1 MKKQFGLPLMLAS
14 ALAFSACSSDDV
26 AEKGNGALTDF
37 SNGGYVKLAINLPT
51 VKDAGAFKASVS
63 DYNNDKF
70 DDGLEAEYDVKNAS
84 VILFQGNNENDAQ
97 FHSAYTLPTDDVTDP
112 TTTTKQITKVLQ
124 LTKPVKGDKIG
135 NNLYALV
142 ILNNNGLIKVNNDHT
157 LTIGTTSSFTGTFRE
172 FKQETATSSTYD
184 VNQFVS
190 STGGFFMSN
199 APLADKAGGT
209 TDPTTTT
216 AAEINTLVKLNGKTY
231 ATSDA
236 AEATPA
242 ADIYVERG
250 VAKVTF
256 TNDKTTATDFMDAKG
271 IQTPLSNGSGIAN
284 VKYTITG
291 WGLDITN
298 KSSYLVRHYSSAWN
312 GLKTKDKSGTEMYRF
327 IGSKVVEEGKTPLL
341 YRTYW
346 AEDPNYTS
354 YDAELNN
361 EFFIQPDGKPAHIS
375 EKFGTAAVGDAQY
388 CFENT
393 FDVANQKQDR
403 TTRVIVRAQVT
414 VNGKAEDFYMINNGK
429 STLYSEANLK
439 ALVQNAIYNDS
450 QVQDLLAANPGA
462 TLNEGDI
469 NVTFADNPT
478 TAVRT
483 IEGFSFTF
491 NGTNYSQASTELN
504 NVLTTAKNKVSNII
518 KYTKGIVYY
527 PVRIKHFGNDLTPW
541 NKDQTD
547 VSSTNIYATNN
558 ANRYLGRYGVVRNN
572 WYDLGVNSISGIGS
586 AVVPPHG
593 NEPDDELD
601 QYISVRINVLSWAK
615 RVQREDL

>member
-26 AEKGNGALTDF
+26 AENGNGSLTDF

-51 VKDAGAFKASVS
+51 VKAAGAFKAS
-63 DYNNDKF
+63 DYNNDNF
-70 DDGLEAEYDVKNAS
+70 DPGLPAEYEVKNAS

-97 FHSAYTLPTDDVTDP
+97 FHSAYTLTDYQNPTITSE
-112 TTTTKQITKVLQ
+112 QITKVLQ
-124 LTKPVKGDKIG
+124 LTKPVKGDLIG
-135 NNLYALV
+135 DNLYALV
-142 ILNNNGLIKVNNDHT
+142 ILNNNGLITVGGDHK
-157 LTIGTTSSFTGTFRE
+157 LTIGTADFAGTFKE
-172 FKQETATSSTYD
+172 FKQKTATSSTYN

-190 STGGFFMSN
+190 TAGGFFMSN
-199 APLADKAGGT
+199 APLANKPGGT
-209 TDPTTTT
+209 DDPSS
-216 AAEINTLVKLNGKTY
+216 AEINTLVKLNGRTY
-231 ATSDA
+231 ATSGE

-256 TNDKTTATDFMDAKG
+256 TNDKTNATFQDAAG
-271 IQTPLSNGSGIAN
+271 IKTPLSNGSGIAD

-312 GLKTKDKSGTEMYRF
+312 GLKTDVTSVTKKYRF
-327 IGSKVVEEGKTPLL
+327 IGSEKVEAGKTPLQ

-346 AEDPNYTS
+346 AEDPNYTL
-354 YDAELNN
+354 YDADLNN
-361 EFFIQPDGKPAHIS
+361 EFSIQPDGEPAFIS
-375 EKFGTAAVGDAQY
+375 DKFFTTTESNPQY

-393 FDVANQKQDR
+393 FDVDNQKQDK
-403 TTRVIVRAQVT
+403 TTRVIVRAKVT
-414 VNGKAEDFYMINNGK
+414 VNGTAGDFYMINNGK

-439 ALVQNAIYNDS
+439 ALVQNAIYNDP
-450 QVQDLLAANPGA
+450 QVQALLAAKSA
-462 TLNEGDI
+462 TLDEGTI
-469 NVTFADNPT
+469 NVTFTDNAT

-483 IEGFSFTF
+483 ITGFSFTI
-491 NGTNYSQASTELN
+491 NGTDYSEASTDLN
-504 NVLTTAKNKVSNII
+504 NVLTNAGNKVSNII
-518 KYTKGIVYY
+518 KYTNGIVYY

-541 NKDQTD
+541 DKSQSG
-547 VSSTNIYATNN
+547 VSKSDIYAGKN
-558 ANRYLGRYGVVRNN
+558 ADRYLGRYGVVRNN

-586 AVVPPHG
+586 AVVPPHT
-593 NEPDDELD
+593 NTPDDELD

-615 RVQREDL
+615 RTQREDL

>member
-26 AEKGNGALTDF
+26 AENGNGSLTDF

-51 VKDAGAFKASVS
+51 VKDAGAFKAS

-70 DDGLEAEYDVKNAS
+70 DNGLPGEYEVKNAS

-97 FHSAYTLPTDDVTDP
+97 FHSAYTLDKYKEPTFTSE
-112 TTTTKQITKVLQ
+112 QITKVLQ
-124 LTKPVKGDKIG
+124 LTKPVKGNLIG
-135 NNLYALV
+135 DNLYALV
-142 ILNNNGLIKVNNDHT
+142 ILNNNGLITVGGDHK
-157 LTIGTTSSFTGTFRE
+157 LTIGTTNFDGTFKE
-172 FKQETATSSTYD
+172 FKKKTATSSTYN

-190 STGGFFMSN
+190 TAGGFFMSN
-199 APLADKAGGT
+199 APLANKPGGT
-209 TDPTTTT
+209 DDPSS
-216 AAEINTLVKLNGKTY
+216 AEINTLVKLNGTTY
-231 ATSDA
+231 ETSAD
-236 AEATPA
+236 AEASPA

-256 TNDKTTATDFMDAKG
+256 TNDKTNATFQDAAG
-271 IQTPLSNGSGIAN
+271 IKTPLSNGSGIAD

-312 GLKTKDKSGTEMYRF
+312 GLKTDVTSVTKKYRF
-327 IGSKVVEEGKTPLL
+327 IGSEKVEAGKTPLQ

-354 YDAELNN
+354 YADLNN
-361 EFFIQPDGKPAHIS
+361 EFSIQPDGEPAFIS
-375 EKFGTAAVGDAQY
+375 DKFFTTTESNPQY

-393 FDVANQKQDR
+393 FDVDNQNQDK

-439 ALVQNAIYNDS
+439 ALVQNAIYNDP
-450 QVQDLLAANPGA
+450 QVQALLAAPGA
-462 TLNEGDI
+462 TLDEGTI
-469 NVTFADNPT
+469 NVTFTDNAI

-483 IEGFSFTF
+483 ITGFGFRI
-491 NGTNYSQASTELN
+491 NGADYSEASTELN
-504 NVLTTAKNKVSNII
+504 NVLTNAGNKVSNII
-518 KYTKGIVYY
+518 KYTNGIVYY

-541 NKDQTD
+541 DKNQPG
-547 VSSTNIYATNN
+547 VSKSDIYAGKN
-558 ANRYLGRYGVVRNN
+558 ADRYLGRYGVVRNN

-586 AVVPPHG
+586 AVVPPHKDT
-593 NEPDDELD
+593 PDDELD

-615 RVQREDL
+615 RTQREDL

>member
-26 AEKGNGALTDF
+26 AENGNGSLTDF

-51 VKDAGAFKASVS
+51 VKAAGAFKAS
-63 DYNNDKF
+63 DYNNDNF
-70 DDGLEAEYDVKNAS
+70 NPGLPAEYEVKNAS

-97 FHSAYTLPTDDVTDP
+97 FHSAYTLTDYQNPTITSE
-112 TTTTKQITKVLQ
+112 QITKVLQ
-124 LTKPVKGDKIG
+124 LTKPVKGDLIG
-135 NNLYALV
+135 DNLYALV
-142 ILNNNGLIKVNNDHT
+142 ILNNNGLITVGGDHK
-157 LTIGTTSSFTGTFRE
+157 LTIGTADFAGTFKE
-172 FKQETATSSTYD
+172 FKQKTATSSTYN

-190 STGGFFMSN
+190 TAGGFFMSN
-199 APLADKAGGT
+199 APLANKPGGT
-209 TDPTTTT
+209 DDPSS
-216 AAEINTLVKLNGKTY
+216 AEINTLVKLNGKTY
-231 ATSDA
+231 ATSGE

-256 TNDKTTATDFMDAKG
+256 TNDKTNATFQDAAG
-271 IQTPLSNGSGIAN
+271 IKTPLSNGSGIAD

-312 GLKTKDKSGTEMYRF
+312 GLKTDVTSVTKKYRF
-327 IGSKVVEEGKTPLL
+327 IGSEKVEAGKTPLQ

-354 YDAELNN
+354 YDADLNN
-361 EFFIQPDGKPAHIS
+361 EFSIQPDGEPAFIS
-375 EKFGTAAVGDAQY
+375 DKYFTTTESNPQY

-393 FDVANQKQDR
+393 FDVDNQKQDK
-403 TTRVIVRAQVT
+403 TTRVIVRAKVT
-414 VNGKAEDFYMINNGK
+414 VNGTAGDFYMINNGK

-439 ALVQNAIYNDS
+439 ALVQNAIYNDP
-450 QVQDLLAANPGA
+450 QVQALLAAPGA

-469 NVTFADNPT
+469 NVTFTDNLI

-483 IEGFSFTF
+483 ITGFSFKI
-491 NGTNYSQASTELN
+491 NGTTYLTSNPEVN
-504 NVLTTAKNKVSNII
+504 KVLANANAKVSNII
-518 KYTKGIVYY
+518 KYKDGIVYY

-541 NKDQTD
+541 NKDQTG
-547 VSSTNIYATNN
+547 VSKSDIYAGKN
-558 ANRYLGRYGVVRNN
+558 ADRYLGRYGVVRNN

-586 AVVPPHG
+586 AVVPPHT
-593 NEPDDELD
+593 NTPDDELD

>member
-26 AEKGNGALTDF
+26 AENGNGALTDF

-51 VKDAGAFKASVS
+51 VKDAGAFKAP
-63 DYNNDKF
+63 NDVF
-70 DDGLEAEYDVKNAS
+70 GDGLPGEYEVKNAS

-97 FHSAYTLPTDDVTDP
+97 FHSAYKLPTDVTSS
-112 TTTTKQITKVLQ
+112 TNEQITKVLQ
-124 LTKPVKGDKIG
+124 LKKAVKGELIG
-135 NNLYALV
+135 SNLYALV
-142 ILNNNGLIKVNNDHT
+142 ILNNNDLITVNGDHT
-157 LTIGTTSSFTGTFRE
+157 LTIGTTTGGFTGTFKE
-172 FKQETATSSTYD
+172 FKKKTATSSTYN

-190 STGGFFMSN
+190 TAGGFFMSN
-199 APLADKAGGT
+199 APLANKPGGT
-209 TDPTTTT
+209 DDPSS
-216 AAEINTLVKLNGKTY
+216 AEINTLVKLNGKTY
-231 ATSDA
+231 ETSGE
-236 AEATPA
+236 AEARPA

-256 TNDKTTATDFMDAKG
+256 TNDKDTPTPFQDATG
-271 IQTPLSNGSGIAN
+271 IKTPLSDGSGIAD

-312 GLKTKDKSGTEMYRF
+312 GLKTDDASVTNNYRF
-327 IGSKVVEEGKTPLL
+327 IGSKVVETGKTPLQ

-346 AEDPNYTS
+346 AEDPNYDS
-354 YDAELNN
+354 YKLDLKD
-361 EFFIQPDGKPAHIS
+361 EFSIRPDGEPASGTIS
-375 EKFGTAAVGDAQY
+375 DKFFTTTESNPQY

-393 FDVANQKQDR
+393 FDVANQNQDK

-414 VNGKAEDFYMINNGK
+414 VGGTAADFYMINNGK

-439 ALVQNAIYNDS
+439 ALVQNAIYNDP
-450 QVQDLLAANPGA
+450 QVQHLLATISGA
-462 TLNEGDI
+462 TLDEGTI
-469 NVTFADNPT
+469 NVTFADNAT

-483 IEGFSFTF
+483 IEGFDFKI
-491 NGTNYSQASTELN
+491 NGTAYSQASTELN
-504 NVLTTAKNKVSNII
+504 NVLTNARNKVSNII

-541 NKDQTD
+541 NKGQTG
-547 VSSTNIYATNN
+547 VSKTDIYNSKN

-572 WYDLGVNSISGIGS
+572 WYDLSVNSISGIGS
-586 AVVPPHG
+586 AVVPPHTST
-593 NEPDDELD
+593 PDDELD
-601 QYISVRINVLSWAK
+601 QYISVRINVLSWA
-615 RVQREDL
+615 RRTQREDL

>member
-26 AEKGNGALTDF
+26 AENGNGSLTDF

-51 VKDAGAFKASVS
+51 VKAAGAFKAS
-63 DYNNDKF
+63 DYNNDNF
-70 DDGLEAEYDVKNAS
+70 NPGLADEYEVKNAS

-97 FHSAYTLPTDDVTDP
+97 FHSAYTLPTTATTP
-112 TTTTKQITKVLQ
+112 TSTQITKVLQ
-124 LTKPVKGDKIG
+124 LTKSVKGELIG
-135 NNLYALV
+135 SNLYALV
-142 ILNNNGLIKVNNDHT
+142 ILNNNGLIKVEDNHK
-157 LTIGTTSSFTGTFRE
+157 LTIGTATAATNFDGTFKE
-172 FKQETATSSTYD
+172 FKQKTATSSTYD
-184 VNQFVS
+184 ANDFVS
-190 STGGFFMSN
+190 AAGGFFMSN

-209 TDPTTTT
+209 NDPTTSG
-216 AAEINTLVKLNGKTY
+216 INTLVKLNGATY
-231 ATSDA
+231 ATSTE
-236 AEATPA
+236 AETNPA

-256 TNDKTTATDFMDAKG
+256 TNDKTTATPFQDAAG
-271 IQTPLSNGSGIAN
+271 IKTPLSNGSGIAD

-312 GLKTKDKSGTEMYRF
+312 GLNTDETTVTKKYRF
-327 IGSKVVEEGKTPLL
+327 IGSDVVEAGKTPLQ

-346 AEDPNYTS
+346 AEDPNYTT
-354 YDAELNN
+354 YDTDLKN
-361 EFFIQPDGKPAHIS
+361 EFSIQPDGAPTFIS
-375 EKFGTAAVGDAQY
+375 NKFGTAAVGDAQY

-393 FDVANQKQDR
+393 FDVANQKQDK

-414 VNGKAEDFYMINNGK
+414 VGGTAADFYMINNGK

-439 ALVQNAIYNDS
+439 ALVQNAIYNDP
-450 QVQDLLAANPGA
+450 QVQALLAAKSA
-462 TLNEGDI
+462 TLDEGDI
-469 NVTFADNPT
+469 NVTFTDNAT

-483 IEGFSFTF
+483 ITGFSFRL
-491 NGTNYSQASTELN
+491 NGTTDYSQASTELN
-504 NVLTTAKNKVSNII
+504 KVLTNAGNKVSNII

-541 NKDQTD
+541 GKGQTGVLKTD
-547 VSSTNIYATNN
+547 IYNSNN

-586 AVVPPHG
+586 AVVPPHKDT
-593 NEPDDELD
+593 PDDELD

-615 RVQREDL
+615 RTQREDL

>member
-26 AEKGNGALTDF
+26 AENGNGSLTDF

-51 VKDAGAFKASVS
+51 VKDAGAFKAP
-63 DYNNDKF
+63 NDKF
-70 DDGLEAEYDVKNAS
+70 DDGLPGEYEVKNAS

-97 FHSAYTLPTDDVTDP
+97 FHSAYTLPTTVTSS
-112 TTTTKQITKVLQ
+112 TKEQITKVLQ
-124 LTKPVKGDKIG
+124 LTKPVKGELIG
-135 NNLYALV
+135 DNLYALV
-142 ILNNNGLIKVNNDHT
+142 ILNNNGLITVGGDHK
-157 LTIGTTSSFTGTFRE
+157 LTIGTTDFAGTFKE
-172 FKQETATSSTYD
+172 FKKKTATSSTYN

-190 STGGFFMSN
+190 TDGGFFMSN
-199 APLADKAGGT
+199 APLANKPGGT
-209 TDPTTTT
+209 DDPSS
-216 AAEINTLVKLNGKTY
+216 AGINTLVKLNGKTY
-231 ATSDA
+231 ETSEL

-256 TNDKTTATDFMDAKG
+256 TNDKDTPTEFQDANHIK
-271 IQTPLSNGSGIAN
+271 TPLSDGSGIAD

-312 GLKTKDKSGTEMYRF
+312 GLNIKDASGTTGTINYRF
-327 IGSKVVEEGKTPLL
+327 IGSKVVEAGKTPLQ

-346 AEDPNYTS
+346 AEDPNYGS
-354 YDAELNN
+354 YKSNLND
-361 EFFIQPDGKPAHIS
+361 EFSIRPDGEPDATTIS
-375 EKFGTAAVGDAQY
+375 NKFFTTTESNPQY

-393 FDVANQKQDR
+393 FDVANQNQDK

-414 VNGKAEDFYMINNGK
+414 VGGAAADFYMINNGK

-439 ALVQNAIYNDS
+439 ALVQNAIYNDP
-450 QVQDLLAANPGA
+450 QVQALLAAPGA
-462 TLNEGDI
+462 TLNEDAI
-469 NVTFADNPT
+469 TVSFTDDAT

-483 IEGFSFTF
+483 ITGFSFAI
-491 NGTNYSQASTELN
+491 NGTGYSETSAALN
-504 NVLTTAKNKVSNII
+504 NVLANANAKVSNII
-518 KYTKGIVYY
+518 KYTNGIVYY

-541 NKDQTD
+541 GKDQTG
-547 VSSTNIYATNN
+547 VSKTDIYATNN
-558 ANRYLGRYGVVRNN
+558 ADRYLGRYGVVRNN

-586 AVVPPHG
+586 AVVPPHTG
-593 NEPDDELD
+593 TPDDELD

-615 RVQREDL
+615 RTQREDL

>member
-26 AEKGNGALTDF
+26 AENGNGSSTDF

-51 VKDAGAFKASVS
+51 VKDAGAFKAP
-63 DYNNDKF
+63 NDKF
-70 DDGLEAEYDVKNAS
+70 DDGLPGEYEVKNAS

-97 FHSAYTLPTDDVTDP
+97 FHSAYTLDKYKEPTFTSE
-112 TTTTKQITKVLQ
+112 QITKVLQ
-124 LTKPVKGDKIG
+124 LTKPVKGDLIG
-135 NNLYALV
+135 DNLYALV
-142 ILNNNGLIKVNNDHT
+142 ILNNNGLITVGGDHK
-157 LTIGTTSSFTGTFRE
+157 LTIGTTNFDGTFKE
-172 FKQETATSSTYD
+172 FKKKTATSSTYN

-190 STGGFFMSN
+190 TAGGFFMSN
-199 APLADKAGGT
+199 APLANKPGGT
-209 TDPTTTT
+209 DDPSS
-216 AAEINTLVKLNGKTY
+216 AEINTLVKLNGTTY
-231 ATSDA
+231 ETSA
-236 AEATPA
+236 LAEASPA

-256 TNDKTTATDFMDAKG
+256 TNDKTNATFQDAAG
-271 IQTPLSNGSGIAN
+271 IKTPLSNGSGIAD

-312 GLKTKDKSGTEMYRF
+312 GLKTDVTSVTKKYRF
-327 IGSKVVEEGKTPLL
+327 IGSEKVEAGKTPLQ

-354 YDAELNN
+354 YADLNN
-361 EFFIQPDGKPAHIS
+361 EFSIQPDGKPAFIS
-375 EKFGTAAVGDAQY
+375 DKFFTTTESNPQY

-393 FDVANQKQDR
+393 FDVDNQNQDK

-414 VNGKAEDFYMINNGK
+414 INDKAEDFYMINNGK

-439 ALVQNAIYNDS
+439 ALVQNAIYNDP
-450 QVQDLLAANPGA
+450 QVQALLAAPGA
-462 TLNEGDI
+462 TLNEGTI
-469 NVTFADNPT
+469 NVTFTDNAT

-483 IEGFSFTF
+483 ITGFSFRI
-491 NGTNYSQASTELN
+491 NGADYSEASTELN
-504 NVLTTAKNKVSNII
+504 NVLTNAGNKVSNII
-518 KYTKGIVYY
+518 KYTNGIVYY

-541 NKDQTD
+541 DKNQTG
-547 VSSTNIYATNN
+547 VSKSDIYARKN
-558 ANRYLGRYGVVRNN
+558 ADRYLGRYGVVRNN

-586 AVVPPHG
+586 AVVPPHKDT
-593 NEPDDELD
+593 PDDELD

-615 RVQREDL
+615 RTQREDL

>member
-26 AEKGNGALTDF
+26 ADKGNGALTDF

-51 VKDAGAFKASVS
+51 VKDAGAFKASES
-63 DYNNDKF
+63 NYNNDNFNK
-70 DDGLEAEYDVKNAS
+70 GLSGEYEVKNAS

-97 FHSAYTLPTDDVTDP
+97 FHSAYTLPTDVTDP
-112 TTTTKQITKVLQ
+112 TTTTEQITKVLQ
-124 LTKPVKGDKIG
+124 LTKAVKGDLIG
-135 NNLYALV
+135 SNLYALV
-142 ILNNNGLIKVNNDHT
+142 ILNNNGLITVNGDHT
-157 LTIGTTSSFTGTFRE
+157 LTIGTTTGGFTGTFKD
-172 FKQETATSSTYD
+172 FKKKTATSSSYN

-190 STGGFFMSN
+190 TDGGFFMSN
-199 APLADKAGGT
+199 APLADKAGGAN
-209 TDPTTTT
+209 DPTT
-216 AAEINTLVKLNGKTY
+216 AGINTLVKLNGTTY
-231 ATSDA
+231 ATSTD
-236 AEATPA
+236 AEASPA

-256 TNDKTTATDFMDAKG
+256 TNDKTTATPFQDAAG
-271 IQTPLSNGSGIAN
+271 IKTPLSNGSGIAD

-312 GLKTKDKSGTEMYRF
+312 GLNTNETSVTKKYRF
-327 IGSKVVEEGKTPLL
+327 IGSDVVEAGKTPLQ

-346 AEDPNYTS
+346 AEDPNYTT
-354 YDAELNN
+354 YDADLKN
-361 EFFIQPDGKPAHIS
+361 EFSIQPDGAPTFIS
-375 EKFGTAAVGDAQY
+375 NNFGTATVGDAQY

-393 FDVANQKQDR
+393 FDVANQKQDK

-439 ALVQNAIYNDS
+439 ALVQNAIYNDP
-450 QVQDLLAANPGA
+450 QVKALLAATPGA

-483 IEGFSFTF
+483 ITDFSFKI
-491 NGTNYSQASTELN
+491 NGTDYSKTTTALN
-504 NVLTTAKNKVSNII
+504 NVLTNAGNKVSNII

-541 NKDQTD
+541 DKNQTD

-586 AVVPPHG
+586 AVVPPHK
-593 NEPDDELD
+593 NTPDDELD

>member
-26 AEKGNGALTDF
+26 ADNGNGSLTDF

-51 VKDAGAFKASVS
+51 VKDAGAFKAP
-63 DYNNDKF
+63 NDKF
-70 DDGLEAEYDVKNAS
+70 DDGLPGEYEVKNAS

-97 FHSAYTLPTDDVTDP
+97 FHSAYTLPTTVTSS
-112 TTTTKQITKVLQ
+112 TKEQITKVLQ
-124 LTKPVKGDKIG
+124 LTKPVKGELIG
-135 NNLYALV
+135 DNLYALV
-142 ILNNNGLIKVNNDHT
+142 ILNNNGLITVGGDHK
-157 LTIGTTSSFTGTFRE
+157 LTIGTTDFAGTFKE
-172 FKQETATSSTYD
+172 FKKETATSSTYN

-190 STGGFFMSN
+190 TDGGFFMSN
-199 APLADKAGGT
+199 APLANKPGGT
-209 TDPTTTT
+209 DDPSS
-216 AAEINTLVKLNGKTY
+216 AGINTLVKLNGKTY
-231 ATSDA
+231 ETSEL

-256 TNDKTTATDFMDAKG
+256 TNDKDTPTEFQDANHIK
-271 IQTPLSNGSGIAN
+271 TPLSDGAGIAD

-312 GLKTKDKSGTEMYRF
+312 GLKTDDTSVTNNYRF
-327 IGSKVVEEGKTPLL
+327 IGSKVVEDRKTPLQ

-346 AEDPNYTS
+346 AEDPNYDS
-354 YDAELNN
+354 YKPLKD
-361 EFFIQPDGKPAHIS
+361 EFSIRPDGEPDAATIS
-375 EKFGTAAVGDAQY
+375 DKFFTTTESNPQY

-393 FDVANQKQDR
+393 FDVANQNQDK

-414 VNGKAEDFYMINNGK
+414 VGGTAADFYMINNGK

-439 ALVQNAIYNDS
+439 ALVQNAIYNDP
-450 QVQDLLAANPGA
+450 QVQHLLTTISGA
-462 TLNEGDI
+462 TLDEGKI
-469 NVTFADNPT
+469 NVKFTDNVT

-483 IEGFSFTF
+483 ITGFSFTI
-491 NGTNYSQASTELN
+491 NGTDYSEASTDLN
-504 NVLTTAKNKVSNII
+504 NVLTNARNKVSNII

-541 NKDQTD
+541 NKDQTG
-547 VSSTNIYATNN
+547 VTKSEIYAGDN
-558 ANRYLGRYGVVRNN
+558 ADRYLGRYGVVRNN

-586 AVVPPHG
+586 AVVPPHTST
-593 NEPDDELD
+593 PDDELD

-615 RVQREDL
+615 RTQREDL

>member
-26 AEKGNGALTDF
+26 ADNGNGALTDF

-51 VKDAGAFKASVS
+51 VKDAGAFKAS
-63 DYNNDKF
+63 DYNNDNF
-70 DDGLEAEYDVKNAS
+70 DDGLPAEYDVKNAS

-97 FHSAYTLPTDDVTDP
+97 FHSAYKLPTTVTSS
-112 TTTTKQITKVLQ
+112 TKEQITKVLQ
-124 LTKPVKGDKIG
+124 LTKPVKGNLIG
-135 NNLYALV
+135 DNLYALV
-142 ILNNNGLIKVNNDHT
+142 ILNNNDLITVNSDHT
-157 LTIGTTSSFTGTFRE
+157 LTIGTTTGGFTGTFKD
-172 FKQETATSSTYD
+172 FKKETATSSTYN

-190 STGGFFMSN
+190 AAGGFFMSN
-199 APLADKAGGT
+199 APLANKPGGT
-209 TDPTTTT
+209 DDPSS
-216 AAEINTLVKLNGKTY
+216 AEINTLVKLNGTTY
-231 ATSDA
+231 ETSA
-236 AEATPA
+236 LAEASPA

-256 TNDKTTATDFMDAKG
+256 TNDKTTATPFQDAAG
-271 IQTPLSNGSGIAN
+271 IKTPLSNGSGIAD

-298 KSSYLVRHYSSAWN
+298 KSSYLVRHYSSDWN
-312 GLKTKDKSGTEMYRF
+312 GLKTDQTSVTKKYRF
-327 IGSKVVEEGKTPLL
+327 IGSKEVEARKTPLQ

-354 YDAELNN
+354 YDADLNN
-361 EFFIQPDGKPAHIS
+361 NFSIQPDGVPTYIS

-393 FDVANQKQDR
+393 FDVANQNQDK
-403 TTRVIVRAQVT
+403 TTRVIVRAKVT
-414 VNGKAEDFYMINNGK
+414 VNGTAGDFYMINNGK

-439 ALVQNAIYNDS
+439 ALVQNAIYNDP
-450 QVQDLLAANPGA
+450 QVQALLAAAPGA

-469 NVTFADNPT
+469 NVTFTDNLI

-483 IEGFSFTF
+483 ITGFSFKI
-491 NGTNYSQASTELN
+491 NGTTYLTSNPEVN
-504 NVLTTAKNKVSNII
+504 NVLANANAKVSNII
-518 KYTKGIVYY
+518 KYKDGIVYY

-541 NKDQTD
+541 NKDQTG
-547 VSSTNIYATNN
+547 VSKTDIYNSNN

-586 AVVPPHG
+586 AVVPPHTST
-593 NEPDDELD
+593 PDDELD

-615 RVQREDL
+615 RTQREDL

>member
-26 AEKGNGALTDF
+26 ADNGNGSLTDF

-51 VKDAGAFKASVS
+51 VKDAGAFKAP
-63 DYNNDKF
+63 NDKF
-70 DDGLEAEYDVKNAS
+70 DDGLPGEYEVKNAS

-97 FHSAYTLPTDDVTDP
+97 FHSAYTLPTTVTSS
-112 TTTTKQITKVLQ
+112 TKEQITKVLQ
-124 LTKPVKGDKIG
+124 LTKPVKGELIG
-135 NNLYALV
+135 DNLYALV
-142 ILNNNGLIKVNNDHT
+142 ILNNNGLITVGGDHK
-157 LTIGTTSSFTGTFRE
+157 LTIGTTDFAGTFKE
-172 FKQETATSSTYD
+172 FKKKTATSSTYN

-190 STGGFFMSN
+190 TDGGFFMSN
-199 APLADKAGGT
+199 APLANKPGGT
-209 TDPTTTT
+209 DDPSS
-216 AAEINTLVKLNGKTY
+216 AGINTLVKLNGKTY
-231 ATSDA
+231 ETSEL

-256 TNDKTTATDFMDAKG
+256 TNDKDTPTEFQDANHIK
-271 IQTPLSNGSGIAN
+271 TPLSDGSGIAD

-312 GLKTKDKSGTEMYRF
+312 GLNTKDASGTTGTINYRF
-327 IGSKVVEEGKTPLL
+327 IGSKVVEAGKTPLQ

-346 AEDPNYTS
+346 AEDPNYDS
-354 YDAELNN
+354 YKPLKD
-361 EFFIQPDGKPAHIS
+361 EFSIRPDGEPDATTIS
-375 EKFGTAAVGDAQY
+375 NKFFTTTESNPQY

-393 FDVANQKQDR
+393 FDVANQNQDK

-414 VNGKAEDFYMINNGK
+414 VGGTAADFYMINNGK
-429 STLYSEANLK
+429 SILYSEANLK
-439 ALVQNAIYNDS
+439 ALVQNAIYNDP
-450 QVQDLLAANPGA
+450 QVQHLLTTISGA
-462 TLNEGDI
+462 TLNEGNI
-469 NVTFADNPT
+469 NVTFADNAT

-483 IEGFSFTF
+483 IEGFDFTI
-491 NGTNYSQASTELN
+491 NGTAYTQASTELN
-504 NVLTTAKNKVSNII
+504 NVLTNARNKVSNII
-518 KYTKGIVYY
+518 KYTNGIVYY

-541 NKDQTD
+541 NKDQTGVTKTD
-547 VSSTNIYATNN
+547 IYAKNN
-558 ANRYLGRYGVVRNN
+558 ADRYLGRYGVVRNN

-586 AVVPPHG
+586 AVVPPHTST
-593 NEPDDELD
+593 PDDELD

-615 RVQREDL
+615 RTQREDL

>member
-26 AEKGNGALTDF
+26 ADKGNGSLTDF

-51 VKDAGAFKASVS
+51 VKAAGAFKASES
-63 DYNNDKF
+63 DYNNDNF
-70 DDGLEAEYDVKNAS
+70 APGLKDEYDVKNAS

-97 FHSAYTLPTDDVTDP
+97 FHSAYTLPTDVTDP
-112 TTTTKQITKVLQ
+112 TTTANQITKVLQ
-124 LTKPVKGDKIG
+124 LTKPVKGNKIG

-142 ILNNNGLIKVNNDHT
+142 ILNNNGLIKVETDHC
-157 LTIGTTSSFTGTFRE
+157 LKIGIETAATDFAGTFKE
-172 FKQETATSSTYD
+172 FKQKTATSSTYD
-184 VNQFVS
+184 ANEFVS
-190 STGGFFMSN
+190 TAGGFFMSN
-199 APLADKAGGT
+199 APLADKAGGA
-209 TDPTTTT
+209 TDPKT
-216 AAEINTLVKLNGKTY
+216 AGINTLVKLNGKTY
-231 ATSDA
+231 ATSDK
-236 AEATPA
+236 AEAAPA

-256 TNDKTTATDFMDAKG
+256 TNDKTTATDFQDAAG
-271 IQTPLSNGSGIAN
+271 IKTPLSNGAGIAD

-312 GLKTKDKSGTEMYRF
+312 GLKTDDASVTNNYRF
-327 IGSKVVEEGKTPLL
+327 IGSKEVEDKKLPLL

-375 EKFGTAAVGDAQY
+375 DKFGTAAVGDAQY

-414 VNGKAEDFYMINNGK
+414 VNGKTEDFYMINNGK

-439 ALVQNAIYNDS
+439 ALVQNAIYNDP
-450 QVQDLLAANPGA
+450 QVQNLLTTTAGA

-469 NVTFADNPT
+469 NVTFKDDPT

-483 IEGFSFTF
+483 ITDFSFKI
-491 NGTNYSQASTELN
+491 NGIDYSQASTGLD
-504 NVLTTAKNKVSNII
+504 NVLTNAGNKVSNII
-518 KYTKGIVYY
+518 KYTDGIVYY

-541 NKDQTD
+541 DKDQAG
-547 VSSTNIYATNN
+547 VSSTNIYAGDN
-558 ANRYLGRYGVVRNN
+558 ADKYLGRYGVVRNN

-593 NEPDDELD
+593 KEPDDELD

-615 RVQREDL
+615 RTQREDL

>member
-26 AEKGNGALTDF
+26 AEKGNGSLTDF

-51 VKDAGAFKASVS
+51 VKAAGAFKAS
-63 DYNNDKF
+63 DFNNDNF
-70 DDGLEAEYDVKNAS
+70 NPGLADEYEVKNAS
-84 VILFQGNNENDAQ
+84 VILFQGNNENDAR
-97 FHSAYTLPTDDVTDP
+97 FHSAYTLTDYKNPTITSD
-112 TTTTKQITKVLQ
+112 QITNVLQ
-124 LTKPVKGDKIG
+124 LTKPVKGKLIG
-135 NNLYALV
+135 SNLYALV
-142 ILNNNGLIKVNNDHT
+142 ILNNNGLIKVETDHS
-157 LTIGTTSSFTGTFRE
+157 LKIGIGTAATDFAGTFKE
-172 FKQETATSSTYD
+172 FKQKTATSSTYD
-184 VNQFVS
+184 ANDFVS
-190 STGGFFMSN
+190 AAGGFFMSN

-209 TDPTTTT
+209 NDPTT
-216 AAEINTLVKLNGKTY
+216 AGINTLVKLNGTTY
-231 ATSDA
+231 ATSTD
-236 AEATPA
+236 AEASPA

-256 TNDKTTATDFMDAKG
+256 TNDKTTATPFQDAAG
-271 IQTPLSNGSGIAN
+271 IKTPLSNGSGIAD

-312 GLKTKDKSGTEMYRF
+312 GLNTDETSVTKKYRF
-327 IGSKVVEEGKTPLL
+327 IGSDVVEAGKTPLQ

-346 AEDPNYTS
+346 AEDPNYTT
-354 YDAELNN
+354 YDANLNN
-361 EFFIQPDGKPAHIS
+361 EFSIQPDGVPAHIS
-375 EKFGTAAVGDAQY
+375 DKFGTAAVGDAQY

-393 FDVANQKQDR
+393 FDVANQNQDR

-414 VNGKAEDFYMINNGK
+414 VNSKAEDFYMINNGK

-439 ALVQNAIYNDS
+439 ALVQNAIYNAP
-450 QVQDLLAANPGA
+450 QVQNLLTTTAGA

-469 NVTFADNPT
+469 NVTFSDDPT

-483 IEGFSFTF
+483 ITDFSFKI
-491 NGTNYSQASTELN
+491 NGIDYSKTSTGLD
-504 NVLTTAKNKVSNII
+504 NVLTNAGNKVSNII
-518 KYTKGIVYY
+518 KYTDGIVYY

-541 NKDQTD
+541 DKDQTG
-547 VSSTNIYATNN
+547 VSSTSIYAGNN
-558 ANRYLGRYGVVRNN
+558 ADKYLGRYGVVRNN

-586 AVVPPHG
+586 AVVPPHK
-593 NEPDDELD
+593 EDTPDDELD

-615 RVQREDL
+615 RTQREDL

>member
-26 AEKGNGALTDF
+26 AENGNGSLTDF

-51 VKDAGAFKASVS
+51 VKAAGAFKAS
-63 DYNNDKF
+63 DYNNDNF
-70 DDGLEAEYDVKNAS
+70 DPGLPAEYEVKNAS

-97 FHSAYTLPTDDVTDP
+97 FHSAYTLTDYQNPTITSE
-112 TTTTKQITKVLQ
+112 QITKVLQ
-124 LTKPVKGDKIG
+124 LTKPVKGDLIG
-135 NNLYALV
+135 DNLYALV
-142 ILNNNGLIKVNNDHT
+142 ILNNNGLITVGGDHK
-157 LTIGTTSSFTGTFRE
+157 LTIGTADFAGTFKE
-172 FKQETATSSTYD
+172 FKQKTATSSTYN

-190 STGGFFMSN
+190 TAGGFFMSN
-199 APLADKAGGT
+199 APLANKPGGT
-209 TDPTTTT
+209 DDPSS
-216 AAEINTLVKLNGKTY
+216 AEINTLVKLNGRTY
-231 ATSDA
+231 ATSGE

-256 TNDKTTATDFMDAKG
+256 TNDKTNATFQDAAG
-271 IQTPLSNGSGIAN
+271 IKTPLSNGSGIAD

-312 GLKTKDKSGTEMYRF
+312 GLKTDVTSVTKKYRF
-327 IGSKVVEEGKTPLL
+327 IGSEKVEAGKTPLQ

-346 AEDPNYTS
+346 AEDPNYTL
-354 YDAELNN
+354 YDADLNN
-361 EFFIQPDGKPAHIS
+361 EFSIQPDGEPAFIS
-375 EKFGTAAVGDAQY
+375 DKFFTTTESNPQY

-393 FDVANQKQDR
+393 FDVDNQKQDK
-403 TTRVIVRAQVT
+403 TTRVIVRAKVT
-414 VNGKAEDFYMINNGK
+414 VNGTAGDFYMINNGK

-439 ALVQNAIYNDS
+439 ALVQNAIYNDP
-450 QVQDLLAANPGA
+450 QVQHLLATISGA
-462 TLNEGDI
+462 TLDEGNI
-469 NVTFADNPT
+469 NVTFTDNAT

-483 IEGFSFTF
+483 ITGFSFRL
-491 NGTNYSQASTELN
+491 NGTDYSEASTELN
-504 NVLTTAKNKVSNII
+504 NVLTNAGNKVSNII
-518 KYTKGIVYY
+518 KYTDGIVYY

-541 NKDQTD
+541 DKSQSG
-547 VSSTNIYATNN
+547 VSKSDIYAGKN
-558 ANRYLGRYGVVRNN
+558 ADRYLGRYGVVRNN

-586 AVVPPHG
+586 AVVPPHTST
-593 NEPDDELD
+593 PDDELD

>member
-26 AEKGNGALTDF
+26 ADNGNGALTDF

-51 VKDAGAFKASVS
+51 VKDAGAFKAS
-63 DYNNDKF
+63 DYNNDNF
-70 DDGLEAEYDVKNAS
+70 DDGLPAEYDVKNAS

-97 FHSAYTLPTDDVTDP
+97 FHSAYKLPTTVTSS
-112 TTTTKQITKVLQ
+112 TKEQITKVLQ
-124 LTKPVKGDKIG
+124 LTKPVKGNLIG
-135 NNLYALV
+135 DNLYALV
-142 ILNNNGLIKVNNDHT
+142 ILNNNDLITVNSDHT
-157 LTIGTTSSFTGTFRE
+157 LTIGTTTGGFTGTFKD
-172 FKQETATSSTYD
+172 FKKETATSSTYN

-190 STGGFFMSN
+190 AAGGFFMSN
-199 APLADKAGGT
+199 APLANKPGGT
-209 TDPTTTT
+209 DDPSS
-216 AAEINTLVKLNGKTY
+216 AEINTLVKLNGTTY
-231 ATSDA
+231 ETSA
-236 AEATPA
+236 LAEASPA

-256 TNDKTTATDFMDAKG
+256 TNDKTTATPFQDAAG
-271 IQTPLSNGSGIAN
+271 IKTPLSNGSGIAD

-298 KSSYLVRHYSSAWN
+298 KSSYLVRHYSSDWN
-312 GLKTKDKSGTEMYRF
+312 GLKTDQTSVTKKYRF
-327 IGSKVVEEGKTPLL
+327 IGSKEVEAGKPLL
-341 YRTYW
+341 QYRTYW

-354 YDAELNN
+354 YDADLNN
-361 EFFIQPDGKPAHIS
+361 NFSIQPDGVPTYIS

-393 FDVANQKQDR
+393 FDVANQKQDK
-403 TTRVIVRAQVT
+403 TTRVIVRAKVT
-414 VNGKAEDFYMINNGK
+414 VNDVPGDFYMINNGK
-429 STLYSEANLK
+429 STLYSEASLK
-439 ALVQNAIYNDS
+439 ALVQNAIYNDP
-450 QVQDLLAANPGA
+450 QVQALLAAAPGA

-469 NVTFADNPT
+469 NVTFTDNLI

-483 IEGFSFTF
+483 ITGFSFKI
-491 NGTNYSQASTELN
+491 NGTTYLTSNPEVN
-504 NVLTTAKNKVSNII
+504 NVLANANAKVSNII
-518 KYTKGIVYY
+518 KYKDGIVYY

-541 NKDQTD
+541 NKDQTG
-547 VSSTNIYATNN
+547 VSKTDIYNSNN

-586 AVVPPHG
+586 AVVPPHTST
-593 NEPDDELD
+593 PDDELD

-615 RVQREDL
+615 RTQREDL

>member
-1 MKKQFGLPLMLAS
+1 MKKQFGFPLMLAS

-26 AEKGNGALTDF
+26 ADKGNGALTDF

-51 VKDAGAFKASVS
+51 VKDAGAFKASES
-63 DYNNDKF
+63 DYNNDNFNK
-70 DDGLEAEYDVKNAS
+70 GLSGEYEVKNAS

-97 FHSAYTLPTDDVTDP
+97 FHSAYTLPTDVTDP
-112 TTTTKQITKVLQ
+112 TTTTEQITKVLQ
-124 LTKPVKGDKIG
+124 LTKAVKGDLIG
-135 NNLYALV
+135 SNLYALV
-142 ILNNNGLIKVNNDHT
+142 ILNNNGLITVNGDHT
-157 LTIGTTSSFTGTFRE
+157 LTIGTTTGGFTGTFKD
-172 FKQETATSSTYD
+172 FKKKTATSSSYN

-190 STGGFFMSN
+190 TDGGFFMSN

-209 TDPTTTT
+209 NDPTT
-216 AAEINTLVKLNGKTY
+216 AGINTLVKLNGTTY
-231 ATSDA
+231 ATSTD
-236 AEATPA
+236 AEASPA

-256 TNDKTTATDFMDAKG
+256 TNDKTTATPFQDAAG
-271 IQTPLSNGSGIAN
+271 IKTPLSNGSGIAD

-312 GLKTKDKSGTEMYRF
+312 GLKTDETSVTKKYRF
-327 IGSKVVEEGKTPLL
+327 IGSDVVEAGKTPLQ

-361 EFFIQPDGKPAHIS
+361 EFSIQPNGQPAFIS
-375 EKFGTAAVGDAQY
+375 DKFFTTTESNPQY

-439 ALVQNAIYNDS
+439 ALVQNAIYNDP
-450 QVQDLLAANPGA
+450 QVKALLAATPGA

-469 NVTFADNPT
+469 NVSFADNAT

-541 NKDQTD
+541 GKDQTG
-547 VSSTNIYATNN
+547 VLSTSIYAGNN
-558 ANRYLGRYGVVRNN
+558 ADKYLGRYGVVRNN

-586 AVVPPHG
+586 AVVPPHE
-593 NEPDDELD
+593 NKPDDELD

>member
-26 AEKGNGALTDF
+26 ADNGNGALTDF

-51 VKDAGAFKASVS
+51 VKDAGAFKAS
-63 DYNNDKF
+63 DYNNDNF
-70 DDGLEAEYDVKNAS
+70 DDGLPAEYDVKNAS

-97 FHSAYTLPTDDVTDP
+97 FHSAYKLRTTVTSS
-112 TTTTKQITKVLQ
+112 TKEQITKVLQ
-124 LTKPVKGDKIG
+124 LTKPVKGNLIG
-135 NNLYALV
+135 DNLYALV
-142 ILNNNGLIKVNNDHT
+142 ILNNNDLITVNSDHT
-157 LTIGTTSSFTGTFRE
+157 LTIGTTTGGFTGTFKD
-172 FKQETATSSTYD
+172 FKKETATSSTYN

-190 STGGFFMSN
+190 AAGGFFMSN
-199 APLADKAGGT
+199 APLANKPGGT
-209 TDPTTTT
+209 DDPSS
-216 AAEINTLVKLNGKTY
+216 AEINTLVKLNGTTY
-231 ATSDA
+231 ETSA
-236 AEATPA
+236 LAEASPA

-256 TNDKTTATDFMDAKG
+256 TNDKTTATPFQDAAG
-271 IQTPLSNGSGIAN
+271 IKTPLSNGSGIAD

-298 KSSYLVRHYSSAWN
+298 KSSYLVRHYSSDWN
-312 GLKTKDKSGTEMYRF
+312 GLKTDQTSVTKKYRF
-327 IGSKVVEEGKTPLL
+327 IGSKEVKAGKTPLQ

-354 YDAELNN
+354 YDADLNN
-361 EFFIQPDGKPAHIS
+361 NFSIQPDGVPTYIS

-393 FDVANQKQDR
+393 FDVANQNQDK
-403 TTRVIVRAQVT
+403 TTRVIVRAKVT
-414 VNGKAEDFYMINNGK
+414 VNGTAGDFYMINNGK

-439 ALVQNAIYNDS
+439 ALVQNAIYNDP
-450 QVQDLLAANPGA
+450 QVQALLAAAPGA

-469 NVTFADNPT
+469 NVTFTDNLI

-483 IEGFSFTF
+483 ITGFSFKI
-491 NGTNYSQASTELN
+491 NGTTYLTSNPEVN
-504 NVLTTAKNKVSNII
+504 NVLANANAKVSNII
-518 KYTKGIVYY
+518 KYKDGIVYY

-541 NKDQTD
+541 NKDQTG
-547 VSSTNIYATNN
+547 VSKTDIYNSNN

-586 AVVPPHG
+586 AVVPPHTST
-593 NEPDDELD
+593 PDDELD

-615 RVQREDL
+615 RTQREDL

>member
-26 AEKGNGALTDF
+26 AENGNGSLTDF

-51 VKDAGAFKASVS
+51 VKDAGAFKAS
-63 DYNNDKF
+63 DYNNDNF
-70 DDGLEAEYDVKNAS
+70 DDGLPAEYDVKNAS

-97 FHSAYTLPTDDVTDP
+97 FHSAYKLPTTVTSS
-112 TTTTKQITKVLQ
+112 TKEQITKVLQ
-124 LTKPVKGDKIG
+124 LTKPVKGNLIG
-135 NNLYALV
+135 DNLYALV
-142 ILNNNGLIKVNNDHT
+142 ILNNNDLITVNSDHT
-157 LTIGTTSSFTGTFRE
+157 LTIGTTTGGFTGTFKD
-172 FKQETATSSTYD
+172 FKKETATSSTYN

-190 STGGFFMSN
+190 AAGGFFMSN
-199 APLADKAGGT
+199 APLANKPGGT
-209 TDPTTTT
+209 DDPSS
-216 AAEINTLVKLNGKTY
+216 AEINTLVKLNGTTY
-231 ATSDA
+231 ETSA
-236 AEATPA
+236 LAEASPA

-256 TNDKTTATDFMDAKG
+256 TNDKTTATPFQDAAG
-271 IQTPLSNGSGIAN
+271 IKTPLSNGSGIAD

-298 KSSYLVRHYSSAWN
+298 KSSYLVRHYSSDWN
-312 GLKTKDKSGTEMYRF
+312 GLKTDQTSVTKKYRF
-327 IGSKVVEEGKTPLL
+327 IGSKEVEAGKTPLQ

-354 YDAELNN
+354 YDADLNN
-361 EFFIQPDGKPAHIS
+361 NFSIQPDSVPTYIS

-393 FDVANQKQDR
+393 FDVANQKQDK
-403 TTRVIVRAQVT
+403 TTRVIVRAKVT
-414 VNGKAEDFYMINNGK
+414 VNGTAGDFYMINNGK

-439 ALVQNAIYNDS
+439 ALVQNAIYNDP
-450 QVQDLLAANPGA
+450 QVQALLAAAPGA
-462 TLNEGDI
+462 TLNEGNI
-469 NVTFADNPT
+469 NVTFTDNLI

-483 IEGFSFTF
+483 ITGFSFEI
-491 NGTNYSQASTELN
+491 NGTTYLTSNPEVN
-504 NVLTTAKNKVSNII
+504 NVLANANAKVSNII
-518 KYTKGIVYY
+518 KYKDGIVYY

-541 NKDQTD
+541 NKDQTG
-547 VSSTNIYATNN
+547 VSKTDIYNSNN

-586 AVVPPHG
+586 AVVPPHTST
-593 NEPDDELD
+593 PDDELD

-615 RVQREDL
+615 RTQREDL

>member
-26 AEKGNGALTDF
+26 VDTGNGSLTDF

-51 VKDAGAFKASVS
+51 VKDAGAFKAP
-63 DYNNDKF
+63 NDKF
-70 DDGLEAEYDVKNAS
+70 DDGLPGEYEVKNAS

-97 FHSAYTLPTDDVTDP
+97 FHSAYTLTDYKKPTITSD
-112 TTTTKQITKVLQ
+112 QITKVLQ
-124 LTKPVKGDKIG
+124 LTKPVKGELIG
-135 NNLYALV
+135 DNLYALV
-142 ILNNNGLIKVNNDHT
+142 ILNNNDLITVNGDHT
-157 LTIGTTSSFTGTFRE
+157 LTIGTTDFAGKFKE
-172 FKQETATSSTYD
+172 FKQKTATSSTYN

-190 STGGFFMSN
+190 TAGGFFMSN
-199 APLADKAGGT
+199 APLANKPGGT
-209 TDPTTTT
+209 DDPSS
-216 AAEINTLVKLNGKTY
+216 AGINTLVKLNSATY
-231 ATSDA
+231 ETSA
-236 AEATPA
+236 KAEANPA

-256 TNDKTTATDFMDAKG
+256 TNDKDTPQEFQDVNHIK
-271 IQTPLSNGSGIAN
+271 TPLSDGAGIAD

-312 GLKTKDKSGTEMYRF
+312 GLKTDDTSVTNNYRF
-327 IGSKVVEEGKTPLL
+327 IGSKVVEDRKTPLQ

-346 AEDPNYTS
+346 AEDPNYDS
-354 YDAELNN
+354 YKPLKD
-361 EFFIQPDGKPAHIS
+361 EFSIRPDGEPDATTIS
-375 EKFGTAAVGDAQY
+375 NKFFTTTESNPQY

-393 FDVANQKQDR
+393 FDVANQNQDK

-414 VNGKAEDFYMINNGK
+414 VGGAAADFYMINNGK

-439 ALVQNAIYNDS
+439 ALVQNAIYNDP
-450 QVQDLLAANPGA
+450 QVQALLAAPGA
-462 TLNEGDI
+462 TLNEDAI
-469 NVTFADNPT
+469 TVSFTDDAT

-483 IEGFSFTF
+483 ITGFSFTI
-491 NGTNYSQASTELN
+491 NGTGYSETSTALN
-504 NVLTTAKNKVSNII
+504 NVLANANAKVSNII
-518 KYTKGIVYY
+518 KYTNGIVYY

-541 NKDQTD
+541 GKDQTG
-547 VSSTNIYATNN
+547 VSKTDIYATNN
-558 ANRYLGRYGVVRNN
+558 ADRYLGRYGVVRNN

-586 AVVPPHG
+586 AVVPPHTDT
-593 NEPDDELD
+593 PDDELD

-615 RVQREDL
+615 RTQREDL

>member
-51 VKDAGAFKASVS
+51 VKVAGAFKASNY
-63 DYNNDKF
+63 YNDNF
-70 DDGLEAEYDVKNAS
+70 DHGSEDEYAVKNAS

-97 FHSAYTLPTDDVTDP
+97 FHSAYDLPTTVTGP
-112 TTTTKQITKVLQ
+112 TTNQITKVLK
-124 LTKPVKGDKIG
+124 LTEPVKGDKIG

-142 ILNNNGLIKVNNDHT
+142 ILNNNGLITVNADHT
-157 LTIGTTSSFTGTFRE
+157 LTIGTTPSFIGTFKE
-172 FKQETATSSTYD
+172 FKQKTATSSTYD
-184 VNQFVS
+184 ANEFVS
-190 STGGFFMSN
+190 TTGGFFMSN
-199 APLADKAGGT
+199 APLANIAGGT
-209 TDPTTTT
+209 NNSSS
-216 AAEINTLVKLNGKTY
+216 AGINTLVKLNGKAY
-231 ATSDA
+231 PTSGE

-256 TNDKTTATDFMDAKG
+256 TNDKTTPTDFMDATKT
-271 IQTPLSNGSGIAN
+271 IKTPLSNGSGIAD

-327 IGSKVVEEGKTPLL
+327 IGSDVVEADKTPSQ

-346 AEDPNYTS
+346 AKDPNYTS

-361 EFFIQPDGKPAHIS
+361 EFSIQPNGQPAFIS
-375 EKFGTAAVGDAQY
+375 DKFFTTTESNPQY

-429 STLYSEANLK
+429 STLYSGANLK
-439 ALVQNAIYNDS
+439 ALVQNAIYNDP
-450 QVQDLLAANPGA
+450 QVKALLAATPGA

-469 NVTFADNPT
+469 NVTFADDAA

-483 IEGFSFTF
+483 IEGFSFTL
-491 NGTNYSQASTELN
+491 NGTNYSQGSTDLN
-504 NVLTTAKNKVSNII
+504 NVLTTARNKVSNII
-518 KYTKGIVYY
+518 KYTNGIVYY

-541 NKDQTD
+541 GKDQTG
-547 VSSTNIYATNN
+547 VSSTSIYAGNN
-558 ANRYLGRYGVVRNN
+558 ADKYLGRYGVVRNN

-586 AVVPPHG
+586 AVVPPHE
-593 NEPDDELD
+593 NKPDDELD
-601 QYISVRINVLSWAK
+601 RYISVRINVLSWAE
-615 RVQREDL
+615 RTQREDL

>member
-1 MKKQFGLPLMLAS
+1 MKKQFGFPLMLAS

-26 AEKGNGALTDF
+26 ADKGNGSLTDF

-51 VKDAGAFKASVS
+51 VKDAGAFKASES
-63 DYNNDKF
+63 DYNNDNF

-124 LTKPVKGDKIG
+124 LTKPVKGNKIG

-142 ILNNNGLIKVNNDHT
+142 ILNNNGLITVNDDHT
-157 LTIGTTSSFTGTFRE
+157 LTIGTTSSFIGTFQE
-172 FKQETATSSTYD
+172 FKQKTATSSTYD

-190 STGGFFMSN
+190 PTGGFFMSN
-199 APLADKAGGT
+199 APLANKAGGA
-209 TDPTTTT
+209 TDPTT
-216 AAEINTLVKLNGKTY
+216 AGINTLVKLNGSTY
-231 ATSDA
+231 KTSDE

-256 TNDKTTATDFMDAKG
+256 TNDKTTATDFMDANNFK
-271 IQTPLSNGSGIAN
+271 TPLSNGAGIAD

-312 GLKTKDKSGTEMYRF
+312 GLKTDDASVTNKHRF
-327 IGSKVVEEGKTPLL
+327 IGSKVVEVGKTPLQ

-354 YDAELNN
+354 YDANLNN
-361 EFFIQPDGKPAHIS
+361 EFSIQPDGEPTHIS
-375 EKFGTAAVGDAQY
+375 NKFGTTAVGDAQY

-393 FDVANQKQDR
+393 FDVANQNQDR

-414 VNGKAEDFYMINNGK
+414 VNGTAADFYMINNGK

-439 ALVQNAIYNDS
+439 ALVQNAIYNDP
-450 QVQDLLAANPGA
+450 QVQKLLTTTAGA

-469 NVTFADNPT
+469 NVTFTDNTT

-483 IEGFSFTF
+483 ITGFSFTI
-491 NGTNYSQASTELN
+491 NGTPYSKTSTALN
-504 NVLTTAKNKVSNII
+504 NVLENANAKVSNII
-518 KYTKGIVYY
+518 KYTNGIVYY

-541 NKDQTD
+541 DKNQTG
-547 VSSTNIYATNN
+547 VSSTNIYAGNN
-558 ANRYLGRYGVVRNN
+558 ADKYLGRYGVVRNN
-572 WYDLGVNSISGIGS
+572 WYDLGVNRISGIGS
-586 AVVPPHG
+586 AVVPPHK
-593 NEPDDELD
+593 EDTPDDELD

-615 RVQREDL
+615 RTQREDL

>member
-26 AEKGNGALTDF
+26 VENGNGSLTDF

-51 VKDAGAFKASVS
+51 VKDAGAFKAP
-63 DYNNDKF
+63 NDEF
-70 DDGLEAEYDVKNAS
+70 GDGLPGEYEVKNAS

-97 FHSAYTLPTDDVTDP
+97 FHSAYTLPTTVTNS
-112 TTTTKQITKVLQ
+112 TNKQITKVLQ
-124 LTKPVKGDKIG
+124 LKKAVKGELIG
-135 NNLYALV
+135 SNLYALV
-142 ILNNNGLIKVNNDHT
+142 ILNNNDLITVNADHT
-157 LTIGTTSSFTGTFRE
+157 LTIGTATGGFTGTFKE
-172 FKQETATSSTYD
+172 FKQETATSSSYN

-190 STGGFFMSN
+190 TTGGFFMSN
-199 APLADKAGGT
+199 APLANTAGGT
-209 TDPTTTT
+209 NVPSS
-216 AAEINTLVKLNGKTY
+216 AEINTLVKLNGKTY
-231 ATSDA
+231 ETSDK
-236 AEATPA
+236 AEARPA

-256 TNDKTTATDFMDAKG
+256 TNDKDTPTDFQDANHIK
-271 IQTPLSNGSGIAN
+271 TPLSDGSGIAD

-312 GLKTKDKSGTEMYRF
+312 GLNTKNASGTINYRF
-327 IGSKVVEEGKTPLL
+327 IGSKVVEDKTPSQ

-346 AEDPNYTS
+346 AEDPNYTT
-354 YDAELNN
+354 YDGDLKK
-361 EFFIQPDGKPAHIS
+361 EFSIQPDGAPTFIS
-375 EKFGTAAVGDAQY
+375 DKFGTAAVGDAQY

-393 FDVANQKQDR
+393 FDVANQNQDK

-414 VNGKAEDFYMINNGK
+414 VGGGTPADFYMINNGK
-429 STLYSEANLK
+429 STLYSEDNLK
-439 ALVQNAIYNDS
+439 ALVQNAIYNDP
-450 QVQDLLAANPGA
+450 QVQHLLPA
-462 TLNEGDI
+462 TSGTTFNEGDI
-469 NVTFADNPT
+469 TVSFADDAT

-483 IEGFSFTF
+483 ITGFSFTL
-491 NGTNYSQASTELN
+491 NGTDYTQASTELN
-504 NVLTTAKNKVSNII
+504 NVLTNARNKVTNII

-541 NKDQTD
+541 GKDQTG
-547 VSSTNIYATNN
+547 VSKSDIYATNN
-558 ANRYLGRYGVVRNN
+558 ADRYLGRYGVVRNN
-572 WYDLGVNSISGIGS
+572 WYDLSVNSISGIGS
-586 AVVPPHG
+586 AVVPPHT
-593 NEPDDELD
+593 NTPDDELD

>member
-26 AEKGNGALTDF
+26 AENGNGSLTDF

-51 VKDAGAFKASVS
+51 VKAAGAFKAS
-63 DYNNDKF
+63 DYNNDNF
-70 DDGLEAEYDVKNAS
+70 DPGLPAEYEVKNAS

-97 FHSAYTLPTDDVTDP
+97 FHSAYTLTDYQNPTITSE
-112 TTTTKQITKVLQ
+112 QITKVLQ
-124 LTKPVKGDKIG
+124 LTKPVKGDLIG
-135 NNLYALV
+135 DNLYALV
-142 ILNNNGLIKVNNDHT
+142 ILNNNGLITVGGDHK
-157 LTIGTTSSFTGTFRE
+157 LTIGTADFAGTFKE
-172 FKQETATSSTYD
+172 FKQKTATSSTYN

-190 STGGFFMSN
+190 TAGGFFMSN
-199 APLADKAGGT
+199 APLANKPGGT
-209 TDPTTTT
+209 DDPSS
-216 AAEINTLVKLNGKTY
+216 AEINTLVKLNGRTY
-231 ATSDA
+231 ATSGE

-256 TNDKTTATDFMDAKG
+256 TNDKTNATFQDAAG
-271 IQTPLSNGSGIAN
+271 IKTPLSNGSGIAD

-312 GLKTKDKSGTEMYRF
+312 GLKTDVTSVTKKYRF
-327 IGSKVVEEGKTPLL
+327 IGSEKVEAGKTPLQ

-354 YDAELNN
+354 YDADLNN
-361 EFFIQPDGKPAHIS
+361 NFSIQPDGVPTYIS

-393 FDVANQKQDR
+393 FDVANQKQDK
-403 TTRVIVRAQVT
+403 TTRVIVRAKVT
-414 VNGKAEDFYMINNGK
+414 VNGTAGDFYMINNGK

-439 ALVQNAIYNDS
+439 ALVQNAIYNDP
-450 QVQDLLAANPGA
+450 QVQALLAAAPGA

-469 NVTFADNPT
+469 NVTFTDNLI

-483 IEGFSFTF
+483 ITGFSFKI
-491 NGTNYSQASTELN
+491 NGTTYLTSNPEVN
-504 NVLTTAKNKVSNII
+504 NVLANANAKVSNII
-518 KYTKGIVYY
+518 KYKDGIVYY

-541 NKDQTD
+541 NKDQTG
-547 VSSTNIYATNN
+547 VSKTDIYNSNN

-586 AVVPPHG
+586 AVVPPHTST
-593 NEPDDELD
+593 PDDELD

>member
-26 AEKGNGALTDF
+26 AENGNGALTDF

-51 VKDAGAFKASVS
+51 VKDAGAFKAP
-63 DYNNDKF
+63 NDEFK
-70 DDGLEAEYDVKNAS
+70 DGLPAEYEVKNAS

-97 FHSAYTLPTDDVTDP
+97 FHSAYKLPTDVTSS
-112 TTTTKQITKVLQ
+112 TNEQITKVLQ
-124 LTKPVKGDKIG
+124 LKKAVKGELIG
-135 NNLYALV
+135 SNLYALV
-142 ILNNNGLIKVNNDHT
+142 ILNNNDLITVNGDHT
-157 LTIGTTSSFTGTFRE
+157 LTIGTTTGGFTGTFKE
-172 FKQETATSSTYD
+172 FKKKTATSSTYN

-190 STGGFFMSN
+190 AAGGFFMSN
-199 APLADKAGGT
+199 APLANKPGGT
-209 TDPTTTT
+209 DDPSS
-216 AAEINTLVKLNGKTY
+216 AEINTLVKLNGKTY
-231 ATSDA
+231 ETSGE
-236 AEATPA
+236 AEARPA

-256 TNDKTTATDFMDAKG
+256 TNDKDTPTPFQDATG
-271 IQTPLSNGSGIAN
+271 IKTPLSDGSGIAD

-312 GLKTKDKSGTEMYRF
+312 GLKTDDASVTNNYRF
-327 IGSKVVEEGKTPLL
+327 IGSKVVETGKTPLQ

-346 AEDPNYTS
+346 AEDPNYDS
-354 YDAELNN
+354 YKPDLKD
-361 EFFIQPDGKPAHIS
+361 EFSIRPDGEPASGTIS
-375 EKFGTAAVGDAQY
+375 DKFFTTTESNPQY

-393 FDVANQKQDR
+393 FDVANQNQDK

-414 VNGKAEDFYMINNGK
+414 VGGTAADFYMINNGK

-439 ALVQNAIYNDS
+439 ALVQNAIYNDP
-450 QVQDLLAANPGA
+450 QVQHLLTTISGA
-462 TLNEGDI
+462 TLDEGNI
-469 NVTFADNPT
+469 NVTFDDNTT

-483 IEGFSFTF
+483 ITGFSFTL
-491 NGTNYSQASTELN
+491 NGTDNYSEASTELN
-504 NVLTTAKNKVSNII
+504 NVLTNARNKVSNII
-518 KYTKGIVYY
+518 KYTNGIVYY

-541 NKDQTD
+541 KKDQPGVKKSD
-547 VSSTNIYATNN
+547 IYAGKNEG
-558 ANRYLGRYGVVRNN
+558 RYLGRYGVVRNN

-586 AVVPPHG
+586 AVVPPHKDT
-593 NEPDDELD
+593 PDDELD

-615 RVQREDL
+615 RTQREDL

>member
-26 AEKGNGALTDF
+26 AENGNGSLTDF

-51 VKDAGAFKASVS
+51 VKDAGAFKAS
-63 DYNNDKF
+63 DYNNDNF
-70 DDGLEAEYDVKNAS
+70 DDGLPAEYDVKNAS

-97 FHSAYTLPTDDVTDP
+97 FHSAYKLPTTVTSS
-112 TTTTKQITKVLQ
+112 TKEQITKVLQ
-124 LTKPVKGDKIG
+124 LTKPVKGNLIG
-135 NNLYALV
+135 DNLYALV
-142 ILNNNGLIKVNNDHT
+142 ILNNNDLITVNSDHT
-157 LTIGTTSSFTGTFRE
+157 LTIGTTTGGFTGTFKD
-172 FKQETATSSTYD
+172 FKKETATSSTYN

-190 STGGFFMSN
+190 AAGGFFMSN
-199 APLADKAGGT
+199 APLANKPGGT
-209 TDPTTTT
+209 DDPSS
-216 AAEINTLVKLNGKTY
+216 AEINTLVKLNGTTY
-231 ATSDA
+231 ETSDL
-236 AEATPA
+236 AEASPA

-256 TNDKTTATDFMDAKG
+256 TNDKTTATPFQDAAG
-271 IQTPLSNGSGIAN
+271 IKTPLSNGSGIAD

-298 KSSYLVRHYSSAWN
+298 KSSYLVRHYSSDWN
-312 GLKTKDKSGTEMYRF
+312 GLKTDQTSVTKKYRF
-327 IGSKVVEEGKTPLL
+327 IGSKEVEAGKTPLQ

-354 YDAELNN
+354 YDADLNN
-361 EFFIQPDGKPAHIS
+361 NFSIQPDGVPTYIS

-393 FDVANQKQDR
+393 FDVANQNQDK
-403 TTRVIVRAQVT
+403 TTRVIVRAKVT
-414 VNGKAEDFYMINNGK
+414 VNGTAGDFYMINNGK

-439 ALVQNAIYNDS
+439 ALVQNAIYNDP
-450 QVQDLLAANPGA
+450 QVQALLAAPGA
-462 TLNEGDI
+462 TLEGDI
-469 NVTFADNPT
+469 NVTFTDNAT

-483 IEGFSFTF
+483 ITGFSLKIK
-491 NGTNYSQASTELN
+491 GTDYTEASTELN
-504 NVLTTAKNKVSNII
+504 NVLTNARNKVSNII
-518 KYTKGIVYY
+518 KYTNGIVYY

-541 NKDQTD
+541 DKKQTG
-547 VSSTNIYATNN
+547 VSKSDIYAGKN
-558 ANRYLGRYGVVRNN
+558 ADRYLGRYGVVRNN

-586 AVVPPHG
+586 AVVPPHTST
-593 NEPDDELD
+593 PDDELD

-615 RVQREDL
+615 RTQREDL

>member
-26 AEKGNGALTDF
+26 AENGNGSLTDF

-51 VKDAGAFKASVS
+51 VKAAGAFKAS
-63 DYNNDKF
+63 DYNNDNF
-70 DDGLEAEYDVKNAS
+70 DPGLPAEYEVKNAS

-97 FHSAYTLPTDDVTDP
+97 FHSAYTLTDYQNPTITSE
-112 TTTTKQITKVLQ
+112 QITKVLQ
-124 LTKPVKGDKIG
+124 LTKPVKGDLIG
-135 NNLYALV
+135 DNLYALV
-142 ILNNNGLIKVNNDHT
+142 ILNNNGLITVGGDHK
-157 LTIGTTSSFTGTFRE
+157 LTIGTTDFAGTFKE
-172 FKQETATSSTYD
+172 FKQKTATSSTYN

-190 STGGFFMSN
+190 TAGGFFMSN
-199 APLADKAGGT
+199 APLANKPGGT
-209 TDPTTTT
+209 DDPSS
-216 AAEINTLVKLNGKTY
+216 AEINTLVKLNGTTY
-231 ATSDA
+231 ETSA
-236 AEATPA
+236 LAEASPA

-256 TNDKTTATDFMDAKG
+256 TNDKTTATPFQDAAG
-271 IQTPLSNGSGIAN
+271 IKTPLSNGSGIAD

-312 GLKTKDKSGTEMYRF
+312 GLNTDVASVTKKYRF
-327 IGSKVVEEGKTPLL
+327 IGSDVVEAGKTPLQ

-354 YDAELNN
+354 YDADLKN
-361 EFFIQPDGKPAHIS
+361 EFSIQPDGKPAFIS
-375 EKFGTAAVGDAQY
+375 DKYFTTTESNPQY

-393 FDVANQKQDR
+393 FDVANQNQDK
-403 TTRVIVRAQVT
+403 TTRVIVRAKVT
-414 VNGKAEDFYMINNGK
+414 VNGTAGDFYMINNGK

-439 ALVQNAIYNDS
+439 ALVQNAIYNDP
-450 QVQDLLAANPGA
+450 QVQALLAAAPGA

-469 NVTFADNPT
+469 NVTFTDNLI

-483 IEGFSFTF
+483 ITGFSFKI
-491 NGTNYSQASTELN
+491 NGTTYLTSNPEVN
-504 NVLTTAKNKVSNII
+504 NVLANANAKVSNII
-518 KYTKGIVYY
+518 KYKDGIVYY

-541 NKDQTD
+541 GKDQTG
-547 VSSTNIYATNN
+547 VSKTDIYATNN
-558 ANRYLGRYGVVRNN
+558 ADRYLGRYGVVRNN

-586 AVVPPHG
+586 AVVPPHT
-593 NEPDDELD
+593 NTPDDELD

-615 RVQREDL
+615 RTQREDL

>member
-26 AEKGNGALTDF
+26 AENGNGALTDF

-51 VKDAGAFKASVS
+51 VKDAGAFKAP
-63 DYNNDKF
+63 NDEF
-70 DDGLEAEYDVKNAS
+70 NDGLPAEYEVKNAS

-97 FHSAYTLPTDDVTDP
+97 FHSAYKLPTDVTSS
-112 TTTTKQITKVLQ
+112 TNEQITKVLQ
-124 LTKPVKGDKIG
+124 LKKAVKGELIG
-135 NNLYALV
+135 SNLYALV
-142 ILNNNGLIKVNNDHT
+142 ILNNNDLITVNGDHT
-157 LTIGTTSSFTGTFRE
+157 LTIGTTTGGFTGTFKE
-172 FKQETATSSTYD
+172 FKKKTATSSTYN

-190 STGGFFMSN
+190 AAGGFFMSN
-199 APLADKAGGT
+199 APLANKPGGT
-209 TDPTTTT
+209 DDPSS
-216 AAEINTLVKLNGKTY
+216 AEINTLVKLNGKTY
-231 ATSDA
+231 ETSGE
-236 AEATPA
+236 AEARPA

-256 TNDKTTATDFMDAKG
+256 TNDKDTPTPFQDATG
-271 IQTPLSNGSGIAN
+271 IKTPLSDGSGIAD
-284 VKYTITG
+284 VKYKITG

-312 GLKTKDKSGTEMYRF
+312 GLKTDDASVTNNYRF
-327 IGSKVVEEGKTPLL
+327 IGSKVVETGKTPLQ

-346 AEDPNYTS
+346 AEDPNYDS
-354 YDAELNN
+354 YKPDLND
-361 EFFIQPDGKPAHIS
+361 EFSIRPDGEPASGTIS
-375 EKFGTAAVGDAQY
+375 DKFFTTTESNPQY

-393 FDVANQKQDR
+393 FDVANQNQNK

-414 VNGKAEDFYMINNGK
+414 VGGTAADFYMINNGK

-439 ALVQNAIYNDS
+439 ALVQNAIYNDP
-450 QVQDLLAANPGA
+450 QVQHLLTTISGA
-462 TLNEGDI
+462 TLDEGNI
-469 NVTFADNPT
+469 NVTFDDNTT

-483 IEGFSFTF
+483 ITGFSFTL
-491 NGTNYSQASTELN
+491 NGTDNYSETSTELN
-504 NVLTTAKNKVSNII
+504 NVLTNARNKVSNII
-518 KYTKGIVYY
+518 KYTNGIVYY

-541 NKDQTD
+541 NKGQTG
-547 VSSTNIYATNN
+547 VSKTDIYNSNN

-586 AVVPPHG
+586 AVVPP
-593 NEPDDELD
+593 NTSTPDDELD

-615 RVQREDL
+615 RTQREDL

>member
-26 AEKGNGALTDF
+26 AEKGNGSLTDF

-51 VKDAGAFKASVS
+51 VKVAGAFKASNYYNDNFDSGLS
-63 DYNNDKF
+63 D
-70 DDGLEAEYDVKNAS
+70 EYAVKNAS

-97 FHSAYTLPTDDVTDP
+97 FHSAYDLPTTVTGP
-112 TTTTKQITKVLQ
+112 TTDQITKVLK

-142 ILNNNGLIKVNNDHT
+142 ILNNNGLITVNADHT
-157 LTIGTTSSFTGTFRE
+157 LTIGTTPSFTGTFKE
-172 FKQETATSSTYD
+172 FKQKTATSSTYD
-184 VNQFVS
+184 ANEFVS
-190 STGGFFMSN
+190 TAGGFFMSN

-216 AAEINTLVKLNGKTY
+216 AAEINTLVKLNGKAY
-231 ATSDA
+231 PTSSE

-256 TNDKTTATDFMDAKG
+256 TNDKTTPTEFMDAHNIK
-271 IQTPLSNGSGIAN
+271 TPLSNGSGIAD

-312 GLKTKDKSGTEMYRF
+312 GLKTKDVSGTEMYRF
-327 IGSKVVEEGKTPLL
+327 IGSDVVEADKTPSQ

-354 YDAELNN
+354 YDADLNN
-361 EFFIQPDGKPAHIS
+361 EFSIQPDGVPAHIS
-375 EKFGTAAVGDAQY
+375 NKFGTTTVDDAQY

-393 FDVANQKQDR
+393 FDVANQDQDK

-414 VNGKAEDFYMINNGK
+414 VNGNTEDFYMINNGK

-450 QVQDLLAANPGA
+450 QVKALLATTPSA

-469 NVTFADNPT
+469 NVTFADNAT

-504 NVLTTAKNKVSNII
+504 NVLTNAKNKVTNII
-518 KYTKGIVYY
+518 KYTNGIVYY
-527 PVRIKHFGNDLTPW
+527 PVRIKHFGNNLTPW

-547 VSSTNIYATNN
+547 VSSTNIYANDN

-586 AVVPPHG
+586 AVVPPHE
-593 NEPDDELD
+593 NTPDDELD

-615 RVQREDL
+615 RTQREDL